1 MRVGRAKSMKVFV
14 PILLLFKSKVHSFVR
29 SSWSLSLSL
38 RSLALSFGLTI
49 SHFYARALLP
59 LAPSLPPPL
68 SPSQAVSFYPSTDPS
83 THVSINSSSIYR
95 YSCIKYPLAFHKHI
109 LHRLNLRPPNGN
121 TIEKSGWKCA
131 PLQTAPSTQ
140 QCNSSLLWCL
150 HYFHQHDQHSSV
162 KILSD
167 ITTQIRLGE
176 VNKEFVQFH
185 ILMCA
190 AHF

>member
-1 MRVGRAKSMKVFV
+1 MLEGRNLWRYSCPFCYYLKVKFIRLFV
-14 PILLLFKSKVHSFVR
+14 LRDLYLSHYALLLSVLGSLSVTFTRAHS
-29 SSWSLSLSL
+29 SLSL
-38 RSLALSFGLTI
+38 
-49 SHFYARALLP
+49 P
-59 LAPSLPPPL
+59 PSLPPL
-68 SPSQAVSFYPSTDPS
+68 SPSQAVSFHPSTDPS